1 MAETPEPPPGLT
13 DTRALLVGYLDHN
26 AAAIL
31 RKLGGLSEAD
41 VRRSTVPSGWTPLGM
56 VKHLACTQRLWIRY
70 LFAGE
75 DVDCSWPG
83 TAEQEWLVT
92 PEETTG
98 EILTFFRGER
108 DNCTRLAAVTSLD
121 ARAARATRRTGAE
134 EHPTFA
140 WVLFHLAQSFARH
153 AGHVDV
159 SRELLDGVTGK

>member
-41 VRRSTVPSGWTPLGM
+41 LRRSTVPSGWTPLGM

-75 DVDCSWPG
+75 DVDFSWPG

-92 PEETTG
+92 PDETIE
-98 EILTFFRGER
+98 EILEFVGWER
-108 DNCTRLAAVTSLD
+108 
-121 ARAARATRRTGAE
+121 
-134 EHPTFA
+134 
-140 WVLFHLAQSFARH
+140 QSFARH